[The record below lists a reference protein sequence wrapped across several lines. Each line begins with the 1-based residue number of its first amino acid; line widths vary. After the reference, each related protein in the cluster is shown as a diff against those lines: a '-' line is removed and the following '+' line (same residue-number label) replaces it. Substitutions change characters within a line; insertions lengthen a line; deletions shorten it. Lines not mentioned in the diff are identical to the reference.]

1 MYCKS
6 NFFKDLF
13 TCDIM
18 MRKHLKLCKKVFAEV
33 IELNEERYAKIS
45 NWFHDN
51 KKRMKILN
59 ILYKGLPTVTMV
71 EYAVLV
77 IFEIFQGKDK
87 MEEIIRVIIVPL
99 ITFGICTAARKVVNE
114 KRPYEAMNITPLIKK
129 DKKGQSFPSRHV
141 LSATIIA
148 MASMYVNVQLG
159 IIMML
164 ISVAIAV
171 IRPVAGVHYI
181 RDVIGGLVMG
191 IVCGVM
197 GFYVF

>member
-1 MYCKS
+1 M
-6 NFFKDLF
+6 
-13 TCDIM
+13 
-18 MRKHLKLCKKVFAEV
+18 
-33 IELNEERYAKIS
+33 NEERYAKIS
-45 NWFHDN
+45 NWFRDN
-51 KKRMKILN
+51 EKRMKILN
-59 ILYKGLPTVTMV
+59 ILYKGLPIVTMI
-71 EYAVLV
+71 EYVALV

-87 MEEIIRVIIVPL
+87 LEEIIRVIIVPL

-148 MASMYVNVQLG
+148 MASMYVNVWLG

-181 RDVIGGLVMG
+181 RDVIGGLIIG

>member
-1 MYCKS
+1 
-6 NFFKDLF
+6 
-13 TCDIM
+13 
-18 MRKHLKLCKKVFAEV
+18 
-33 IELNEERYAKIS
+33 
-45 NWFHDN
+45 
-51 KKRMKILN
+51 
-59 ILYKGLPTVTMV
+59 
-71 EYAVLV
+71 
-77 IFEIFQGKDK
+77 
-87 MEEIIRVIIVPL
+87 
-99 ITFGICTAARKVVNE
+99 
-114 KRPYEAMNITPLIKK
+114 MNITPLIKK

-148 MASMYVNVQLG
+148 MASMYVNVRLG

-181 RDVIGGLVMG
+181 RDVIGGLIIG

>member
-1 MYCKS
+1 M
-6 NFFKDLF
+6 
-13 TCDIM
+13 
-18 MRKHLKLCKKVFAEV
+18 
-33 IELNEERYAKIS
+33 NEERYAKIS
-45 NWFHDN
+45 NWFRDN
-51 KKRMKILN
+51 EKRMKILKTTCADGKLQTKILN

-77 IFEIFQGKDK
+77 IFEIFQGKGK

-148 MASMYVNVQLG
+148 MASMYVNVRLG

-181 RDVIGGLVMG
+181 RDVIGGLVIG

>member
-1 MYCKS
+1 ME
-6 NFFKDLF
+6 
-13 TCDIM
+13 
-18 MRKHLKLCKKVFAEV
+18 LCKKVFAEV

-45 NWFHDN
+45 NWFRDN
-51 KKRMKILN
+51 EKRMKILN

-77 IFEIFQGKDK
+77 IFEIFQGKGK

-99 ITFGICTAARKVVNE
+99 ITFVICTAARKVVNE

-148 MASMYVNVQLG
+148 MASMYVNVRLG

-181 RDVIGGLVMG
+181 RDVIGGLVIG

>member
-1 MYCKS
+1 M
-6 NFFKDLF
+6 
-13 TCDIM
+13 
-18 MRKHLKLCKKVFAEV
+18 
-33 IELNEERYAKIS
+33 NEERYAKIS
-45 NWFHDN
+45 NWFRDN
-51 KKRMKILN
+51 EKRMKILN

-71 EYAVLV
+71 EYVVLV
-77 IFEIFQGKDK
+77 IFEIFQGKGK

-99 ITFGICTAARKVVNE
+99 IIFGICTTARKVVNE
-114 KRPYEAMNITPLIKK
+114 KLPYEAMNITPLIKK

-148 MASMYVNVQLG
+148 MASMYVNVRLG

-181 RDVIGGLVMG
+181 RDVIGGLIIG

>member
-1 MYCKS
+1 M
-6 NFFKDLF
+6 
-13 TCDIM
+13 
-18 MRKHLKLCKKVFAEV
+18 
-33 IELNEERYAKIS
+33 NEERYAKIS
-45 NWFHDN
+45 NWFRDN
-51 KKRMKILN
+51 EKRMKILN

-71 EYAVLV
+71 EYVVLV
-77 IFEIFQGKDK
+77 IFEIFQGKGK

-99 ITFGICTAARKVVNE
+99 ITFGICTTARKVVNE

-148 MASMYVNVQLG
+148 MASMYVNVRLG

-181 RDVIGGLVMG
+181 RDVIGGLIIG

>member
-1 MYCKS
+1 M
-6 NFFKDLF
+6 
-13 TCDIM
+13 
-18 MRKHLKLCKKVFAEV
+18 
-33 IELNEERYAKIS
+33 NEERYAKIS
-45 NWFHDN
+45 NWFRDN
-51 KKRMKILN
+51 EKRMKILN

-71 EYAVLV
+71 EYTVLV

-99 ITFGICTAARKVVNE
+99 ITFGICTTARKVVNE

-148 MASMYVNVQLG
+148 MASMYVNVRLG

-197 GFYVF
+197 GFYIF